1 MTEKKDYLFH
11 GGYVGKILRV
21 DLNHLKAFEVDYPEE
36 IRKKFLGGRGV
47 AAYFYDQEMPAKFDS
62 LSSDNKIFFMTGP
75 LTGAP
80 VLASTKMN
88 LATLSPDTGYY
99 LCSNSSGN
107 FGPYLKFAG
116 YDGLILEGK
125 SPSPVS
131 IIIGDD
137 GVKFQDTSH
146 LWGRLTIEVDEYFG
160 ATVHPV

>member
-1 MTEKKDYLFH
+1 MIR
-11 GGYVGKILRV
+11 GGYAGNILRI
-21 DLNHLKAFEVDYPEE
+21 DLNHLKTSEMDYPEE
-36 IRKKFLGGRGV
+36 LRKNFLGGRGV
-47 AAYFYDQEMPAKFDS
+47 AAYLYYQEMPAKFDP
-62 LSSDNKIFFMTGP
+62 LSSDNKIIFMTGP
-75 LTGAP
+75 LTGMP

-88 LATLSPDTGYY
+88 LATRSPDTGYY

-137 GVKFQDTSH
+137 GVKSLSSVLSETKITNLNLGSKNSLFFH
-146 LWGRLTIEVDEYFG
+146 F
-160 ATVHPV
+160 P